1 MIDYH
6 VLDVTKPQSVTT
18 FKIWFDEKYKILDV
32 LINNAGI
39 KDSLLNLSNK
49 EEIASKVLDVNLFG
63 VIRVTESLIDLLS
76 DDGKVLIISSELG
89 KLHH

>member
-49 EEIASKVLDVNLFG
+49 DEIA
-63 VIRVTESLIDLLS
+63 
-76 DDGKVLIISSELG
+76 
-89 KLHH
+89 